1 MYFCTA
7 RGIGAP
13 GPLGRDHIPA
23 TAHSRSMVKSG
34 LMSDSHQTGKR
45 GGSAVGPP
53 RRRKSAEE
61 LTVAK
66 RYTSIPASVVKEIRK
81 ASKMYG
87 SQGRALQVATEILIR
102 MRKRPLL
109 PPESNSVITQMT
121 YKLVPRTVEL
131 IDELADTVY
140 ENRQQV
146 FFACVEA
153 LKMTDI

>member
-1 MYFCTA
+1 M
-7 RGIGAP
+7 
-13 GPLGRDHIPA
+13 
-23 TAHSRSMVKSG
+23 
-34 LMSDSHQTGKR
+34 
-45 GGSAVGPP
+45 
-53 RRRKSAEE
+53 
-61 LTVAK
+61 AK

-81 ASKMYG
+81 ASKTYG

-109 PPESNSVITQMT
+109 PPESNSVVTKMT

-153 LKMTDI
+153 LKMKDI

>member
-1 MYFCTA
+1 MKPSP
-7 RGIGAP
+7 RGEK
-13 GPLGRDHIPA
+13 RDPKA
-23 TAHSRSMVKSG
+23 GETPF
-34 LMSDSHQTGKR
+34 
-45 GGSAVGPP
+45 PP
-53 RRRKSAEE
+53 RKRKHSDE

-81 ASKMYG
+81 ASKIYG

-102 MRKRPLL
+102 MRRRPLL

-131 IDELADTVY
+131 IDELADSVY

-146 FFACVEA
+146 FAACVEA

>member
-1 MYFCTA
+1 
-7 RGIGAP
+7 
-13 GPLGRDHIPA
+13 
-23 TAHSRSMVKSG
+23 MVKSG
-34 LMSDSHQTGKR
+34 LMKGSQQAGKR
-45 GGSAVGPP
+45 GGSAGGPP
-53 RRRKSAEE
+53 RRRKPVDE

-66 RYTSIPASVVKEIRK
+66 RYTSIPATVVKEIRK
-81 ASKMYG
+81 YSKTYG

-109 PPESNSVITQMT
+109 PPESNSVVTQMT

>member
-1 MYFCTA
+1 
-7 RGIGAP
+7 
-13 GPLGRDHIPA
+13 
-23 TAHSRSMVKSG
+23 
-34 LMSDSHQTGKR
+34 MS
-45 GGSAVGPP
+45 GPP
-53 RRRKSAEE
+53 RGLSCFGAPTFSMVESRHMTPGKRPRKRSAAGSHFPRRVRKPADE

-81 ASKMYG
+81 ASRIYG

-102 MRKRPLL
+102 MRRRPLL
-109 PPESNSVITQMT
+109 PPESTSIVTQMT

-146 FFACVEA
+146 FAACVEA